1 MQACRA
7 TSAAPSIFMPALV
20 RSVDGRREMVCVDGG
35 MVANNPTVAAFL
47 HIVANPSTFKP
58 PGENNEN
65 GAHNGASTSA
75 SNGASGSTSSAAK
88 NAPSNNADTNDDG
101 ETGGG
106 EIKASA
112 TAPVSA
118 LHASSSAPAA
128 DADWLSQAT
137 AAAGTSAGNSR
148 GEISPAAAMAGAASA
163 DASCLLAGDVQEAAD
178 LSASPLLH
186 DAEKGK
192 GGVERE
198 GERGEAAGS
207 SESCEEPLSR
217 ARLTF
222 RDVVVLSLGAGEH
235 MRRYSIDE
243 VKKWGLIGWAE
254 PMVDVMVWGGGN
266 MVHAQM
272 CLLALADGAI
282 DNYTRIEVSVG
293 AFDAP
298 HGGGNI
304 VHAQMCLLALADGA
318 IDNYTRIEMCL
329 LSLADGTIDS
339 YTRIEVNGVSIEQ
352 WSGKLIR
359 GAPQGSMV
367 HAGIARMSC
376 QLAAPINMG
385 GVPAAWRF
393 PTLCSTLP
401 SHVQSLP
408 SISTRMDNA
417 SRRNIQ
423 LLQRVA
429 EDALKAHGNVVPS
442 LAGEVCQLAP
452 TNEER
457 LAALADRLV
466 AEYRWRRGIG
476 G

>member
-35 MVANNPTVAAFL
+35 MVANNPMVLMGCGMACILQTVAAFL

-75 SNGASGSTSSAAK
+75 SNGASGSTSSTAK
-88 NAPSNNADTNDDG
+88 NAPSNNADTNEDG

-192 GGVERE
+192 GGAERE

-304 VHAQMCLLALADGA
+304 VHAQ
-318 IDNYTRIEMCL
+318 ICL
-329 LSLADGTIDS
+329 LSLADGAIDS

-367 HAGIARMSC
+367 HAEIARMSC

-385 GVPAAWRF
+385 GV
-393 PTLCSTLP
+393 
-401 SHVQSLP
+401 QSLP
-408 SISTRMDNA
+408 SISTRMDNT

>member
-35 MVANNPTVAAFL
+35 MVANNPMVLMGCGMACILQTVAAFL

-112 TAPVSA
+112 TTPVSA

-192 GGVERE
+192 GGAERE

-282 DNYTRIEVSVG
+282 DNYTRIDMSVG
-293 AFDAP
+293 
-298 HGGGNI
+298 
-304 VHAQMCLLALADGA
+304 
-318 IDNYTRIEMCL
+318 
-329 LSLADGTIDS
+329 

-367 HAGIARMSC
+367 HAEIARMSC

-385 GVPAAWRF
+385 GV
-393 PTLCSTLP
+393 
-401 SHVQSLP
+401 QSLP

-417 SRRNIQ
+417 SQRNIQ

-452 TNEER
+452 TNEEL